1 MMPTNKHKRKAS
13 AHPKSKTSKNSLS
26 FGVIES
32 HPKMFVFIGL
42 FFVAL
47 AIYLLTFESQNN
59 AMFGIAMLSLLIGI
73 VTTFFANVALPKKK
87 AH

>member
-1 MMPTNKHKRKAS
+1 MPTNKHKRKAS
-13 AHPKSKTSKNSLS
+13 AHPKSNKGKNGQL
-26 FGVIES
+26 FGVIDS
-32 HPKMFVFIGL
+32 HPKLFVFIGL